1 MSGTSGRR
9 AALFAMVEI
18 DLDQLAD
25 AYRLRPMSAAARTR
39 ADISSSG
46 CQGLL
51 LDIGGG
57 TGDHAAV
64 WVGEQRLPVVV
75 DPAPGMLATASRHGG
90 VAVVRATSQALP
102 FRDHVAALAYFH
114 LSIHYGDWRRSI
126 DEALRVTRGG
136 GRIEIWTMDREA
148 IARSSL
154 GRWFPRVVEIDQ
166 DRFPDPG
173 DLARRLTSNCGSVEI
188 SSASELIDRSAQDW
202 ADAVRAR
209 FVSTLQLL
217 DDEQITDGL
226 ARFSAA
232 HPEPDGRYRY
242 ELVLTRISA
251 RAKETPTHA

>member
-1 MSGTSGRR
+1 MLGTSGRR
-9 AALFAMVEI
+9 VAPFAMVEI

-25 AYRLRPMSAAARTR
+25 AYRLRPMSNAARTR
-39 ADISSSG
+39 ADISSTG

-64 WVGEQRLPVVV
+64 WVGNQKHPVVV
-75 DPAPGMLATASRHGG
+75 DPASGMLERAVGRAG
-90 VAVVRATSQALP
+90 VAAVMATSQALP
-102 FRDHVAALAYFH
+102 FQDRVAALAYFH

-126 DEALRVTRGG
+126 DEALRVTRPG
-136 GRIEIWTMDREA
+136 GRIEIWTMDSEA

-154 GRWFPRVVEIDQ
+154 GQWFPRVVEIDQ
-166 DRFPDPG
+166 DRFPDPA
-173 DLARRLTSNCGSVEI
+173 DLARRLAQGCRSVEI
-188 SSASELIDRSAQDW
+188 SSVSELIDRSASDW
-202 ADAVRAR
+202 AEAVTAR

-217 DDEQITDGL
+217 DDDQIADGL

-242 ELVLTRISA
+242 ELVFTRVSA
-251 RAKETPTHA
+251 RV

>member
-1 MSGTSGRR
+1 
-9 AALFAMVEI
+9 MVEI
-18 DLDQLAD
+18 DLDHLAD

-39 ADISSSG
+39 ADISSDG

-64 WVGEQRLPVVV
+64 WVGEQKHPVVI
-75 DPAPGMLATASRHGG
+75 DPAPAMLERAAGHPG
-90 VAVVRATSQALP
+90 VAAVRATSQALP
-102 FRDHVAALAYFH
+102 FQDRVAALAYFH
-114 LSIHYGDWRRSI
+114 LSLHYGDWMRAI
-126 DEALRVTRGG
+126 DEALRVTRPG

-166 DRFPDPG
+166 DRFPDPAE
-173 DLARRLTSNCGSVEI
+173 LTRRLAASCSSVEM
-188 SSASELIDRSAQDW
+188 SSASELIDRSAKDW
-202 ADAVRAR
+202 AEAVRAR

-217 DDEQITDGL
+217 EDDQIADGL

-242 ELVLTRISA
+242 ELVLTRVSA
-251 RAKETPTHA
+251 RV